1 MIAWVLVF
9 AGVAV
14 MACSALGAA
23 ALPRVFDRLHLLTA
37 TTSLGVP
44 LTGMGL
50 IVSQGF
56 SESSAMI
63 AVTIAIIVVS
73 SPVISAATARL
84 TAQHERL
91 VDEESPS

>member
-1 MIAWVLVF
+1 MIAWVLAF
-9 AGVAV
+9 TGVAV
-14 MACSALGAA
+14 MVCSALGAA

-44 LTGMGL
+44 LIGVGL
-50 IVSQGF
+50 IVSQGL
-56 SESSAMI
+56 SEPSAMI
-63 AVTIAIIVVS
+63 AVTVVLIVVS

-91 VDEESPS
+91 VDQDSPS

>member
-1 MIAWVLVF
+1 MITWCLVF

-14 MACSALGAA
+14 MVTSALGAA
-23 ALPRVFDRLHLLTA
+23 AQPRVFDRLHLLTV

-44 LTGMGL
+44 LIGVGL
-50 IVSQGF
+50 VISQGW

-63 AVTIAIIVVS
+63 AVTIVFILVS

-84 TAQHERL
+84 TEQQGGL
-91 VDEESPS
+91 VDENPSS

>member
-1 MIAWVLVF
+1 MITWCLVF

-14 MACSALGAA
+14 MVTSALAA
-23 ALPRVFDRLHLLTA
+23 TVQPRVFDRLHLLTA

-44 LTGMGL
+44 LIGVGL
-50 IVSQGF
+50 VISQGW

-63 AVTIAIIVVS
+63 AVTIAFILVS

-84 TAQHERL
+84 AQHEDL
-91 VDEESPS
+91 VDKDPSL